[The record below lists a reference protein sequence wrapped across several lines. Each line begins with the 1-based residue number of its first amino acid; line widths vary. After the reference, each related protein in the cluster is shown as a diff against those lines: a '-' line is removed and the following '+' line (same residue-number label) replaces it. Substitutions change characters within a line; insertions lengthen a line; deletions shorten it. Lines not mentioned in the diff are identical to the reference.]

1 MLVELSYGRVK
12 VVREEAR
19 DEALLLLPSPFVF
32 SLYYHRKQEASSS
45 LTFSLSRLLVATDQH
60 CLRVGALFFSD
71 VQVLLAKGAF
81 AEAYRFAE
89 EKELDRMFV
98 LRRHAVFLLHEWVKE
113 VKEKEEKEE
122 VKEVKEKAEKEEVR
136 EEEKETENN
145 SPLLTLLSSS
155 PSSLIPFVLQQDSYP
170 SFSTYSDVLLFCV
183 KLLQDRH
190 EESDEVRL
198 LQLKWRLF
206 SYLLAHD
213 RIPPTV
219 SWSVLLMNSVHCVAR
234 PAHVIGTAPDR
245 AAVSRRLQVRAVP
258 LAPDPHTARLA
269 EAV

>member
-1 MLVELSYGRVK
+1 M
-12 VVREEAR
+12 
-19 DEALLLLPSPFVF
+19 F
-32 SLYYHRKQEASSS
+32 SLHYHRKQEASSS

-60 CLRVGALFFSD
+60 CLRVRALFFSD
-71 VQVLLAKGAF
+71 VQVLLARGAF

-98 LRRHAVFLLHEWVKE
+98 LRRHAVFLLHAWVKE
-113 VKEKEEKEE
+113 VKEKEEVKEE
-122 VKEVKEKAEKEEVR
+122 K
-136 EEEKETENN
+136 EEKETETKNN

-170 SFSTYSDVLLFCV
+170 SFSAYSDVLLFCV

-190 EESDEVRL
+190 EESDQVRL

-206 SYLLAHD
+206 SHLLAHD

-219 SWSVLLMNSVHCVAR
+219 SWSVLLTNSVHRIAR
-234 PAHVIGTAPDR
+234 PTHVVRTTPDR
-245 AAVSRRLQVRAVP
+245 TAVSRRLQVRAVP
-258 LAPDPHTARLA
+258 LASDPYVTRLA

>member
-1 MLVELSYGRVK
+1 MLVELSYGRVE
-12 VVREEAR
+12 VVSEEVR

-32 SLYYHRKQEASSS
+32 SLHYHRKQEASSS

-60 CLRVGALFFSD
+60 CLRVRVLFFSD
-71 VQVLLAKGAF
+71 VQVLLARGAF

-98 LRRHAVFLLHEWVKE
+98 LRRHAVFLLHAWVKE
-113 VKEKEEKEE
+113 VKEKEEVKEE
-122 VKEVKEKAEKEEVR
+122 E
-136 EEEKETENN
+136 EEEKEKENN
-145 SPLLTLLSSS
+145 APLLTLLSSS

-170 SFSTYSDVLLFCV
+170 SFSAYSDVLLFCV

-206 SYLLAHD
+206 SHLLAHD

-219 SWSVLLMNSVHCVAR
+219 SWSVLLTNSAHRIAR
-234 PAHVIGTAPDR
+234 PTHVVGTTPDR
-245 AAVSRRLQVRAVP
+245 TAVSRRLQVRAVP
-258 LAPDPHTARLA
+258 LAPDPHAARLA
-269 EAV
+269 ETV

>member
-1 MLVELSYGRVK
+1 MLVELSYGRVE
-12 VVREEAR
+12 VVSEEVR
-19 DEALLLLPSPFVF
+19 DEALFLLPSPFVF
-32 SLYYHRKQEASSS
+32 SLHYHRKQEASSS

-60 CLRVGALFFSD
+60 CLRVRALFFSD
-71 VQVLLAKGAF
+71 VQVLLARGAF

-98 LRRHAVFLLHEWVKE
+98 LRRHAVFLLHAWVRE
-113 VKEKEEKEE
+113 VKGKEE
-122 VKEVKEKAEKEEVR
+122 VKEEVK
-136 EEEKETENN
+136 EEKETETKNN

-170 SFSTYSDVLLFCV
+170 SFSAYSDVLLFCV

-190 EESDEVRL
+190 EESDQVRL

-206 SYLLAHD
+206 SHLLAHD

-219 SWSVLLMNSVHCVAR
+219 SWSVLLTNSAHRVAR
-234 PAHVIGTAPDR
+234 PTHVVGTTPDGTT
-245 AAVSRRLQVRAVP
+245 VSRRLQVRAVP
-258 LAPDPHTARLA
+258 LASDPHAAHLPET
-269 EAV
+269 V

>member
-1 MLVELSYGRVK
+1 MLVELSYGRAE
-12 VVREEAR
+12 VVSEEMR
-19 DEALLLLPSPFVF
+19 DEALFLLPSPFVF
-32 SLYYHRKQEASSS
+32 SLHYHRKQEASSS

-60 CLRVGALFFSD
+60 CLRVRALFFSD
-71 VQVLLAKGAF
+71 VQVLLARGAF

-98 LRRHAVFLLHEWVKE
+98 LRRHAVFLLHAWVRE
-113 VKEKEEKEE
+113 VKGKEE
-122 VKEVKEKAEKEEVR
+122 VKEEVK
-136 EEEKETENN
+136 EEKETETKNN

-170 SFSTYSDVLLFCV
+170 SFSAYSDVLLFCV

-190 EESDEVRL
+190 EESDQVRL

-206 SYLLAHD
+206 SHLLAHD

-219 SWSVLLMNSVHCVAR
+219 SWSVLLTNSAHRIAR
-234 PAHVIGTAPDR
+234 PTHVVRTTPDR
-245 AAVSRRLQVRAVP
+245 TTVSRRLQVRAVP
-258 LAPDPHTARLA
+258 LASDPYVTRLA
-269 EAV
+269 ETV

>member
-1 MLVELSYGRVK
+1 MLVELSYGRAE
-12 VVREEAR
+12 VVSEEVR

-32 SLYYHRKQEASSS
+32 SLHYHRKQEASSS

-60 CLRVGALFFSD
+60 CLCVGVLFFSD
-71 VQVLLAKGAF
+71 VQVLLARGAF

-98 LRRHAVFLLHEWVKE
+98 LRRHAVFLLHAWVKE
-113 VKEKEEKEE
+113 VKEKEEVKEE
-122 VKEVKEKAEKEEVR
+122 VKE
-136 EEEKETENN
+136 EKETETKNN

-170 SFSTYSDVLLFCV
+170 SFSAYSDVLLFCV

-190 EESDEVRL
+190 EESDQVRL

-206 SYLLAHD
+206 SHLLAHD

-219 SWSVLLMNSVHCVAR
+219 SWSVLLTNSAHRIAR
-234 PAHVIGTAPDR
+234 PTHVVGTTPDR
-245 AAVSRRLQVRAVP
+245 TAVSRRLQVRAVP
-258 LAPDPHTARLA
+258 LAPDPYVTRLA

>member
-1 MLVELSYGRVK
+1 MLVELSYGRAE
-12 VVREEAR
+12 VVNEEMR

-32 SLYYHRKQEASSS
+32 SLHYHRKQEASSS

-60 CLRVGALFFSD
+60 CLRVRALFFSD
-71 VQVLLAKGAF
+71 VQVLLARGAF

-98 LRRHAVFLLHEWVKE
+98 LRRHAVFLLHAWVKE
-113 VKEKEEKEE
+113 VKEKEVKEKEE
-122 VKEVKEKAEKEEVR
+122 VIEEK
-136 EEEKETENN
+136 EEKETETKNN

-170 SFSTYSDVLLFCV
+170 SFSAYSDVLLFCV

-190 EESDEVRL
+190 EESDQVRL

-206 SYLLAHD
+206 SHLLAHD
-213 RIPPTV
+213 RIPSTV
-219 SWSVLLMNSVHCVAR
+219 SWSVLLTNSVHRIAR
-234 PAHVIGTAPDR
+234 PTHVVRTTPDGTT
-245 AAVSRRLQVRAVP
+245 VSRRLQVRAVP
-258 LAPDPHTARLA
+258 LASDPHAAHLPET
-269 EAV
+269 V

>member
-1 MLVELSYGRVK
+1 MLVELSYGRVE
-12 VVREEAR
+12 VVSEEVR

-32 SLYYHRKQEASSS
+32 SLHYHRKQEASSS

-60 CLRVGALFFSD
+60 CLRVRALFFSD
-71 VQVLLAKGAF
+71 VQVLLARGAF

-98 LRRHAVFLLHEWVKE
+98 LRRHAVFLLHAWVKE
-113 VKEKEEKEE
+113 VKEKEEVKEE
-122 VKEVKEKAEKEEVR
+122 VKEEK
-136 EEEKETENN
+136 EEKETETKNN

-170 SFSTYSDVLLFCV
+170 SFSAYSDVLLFCV

-190 EESDEVRL
+190 EESDQVRL

-206 SYLLAHD
+206 SHLLAHD
-213 RIPPTV
+213 RIPSTV
-219 SWSVLLMNSVHCVAR
+219 SWSVLLTNSAHRVAR
-234 PAHVIGTAPDR
+234 PTHVVGTTPDR
-245 AAVSRRLQVRAVP
+245 TAVSRRLQVRAVP
-258 LAPDPHTARLA
+258 LAPDPHAARLA
-269 EAV
+269 ETV

>member
-1 MLVELSYGRVK
+1 MLVELSYGRVE
-12 VVREEAR
+12 VVSEEVR

-32 SLYYHRKQEASSS
+32 SLHYHRKQEASSS

-60 CLRVGALFFSD
+60 CLRVRALFFSD
-71 VQVLLAKGAF
+71 VQVLLARGAF

-98 LRRHAVFLLHEWVKE
+98 LRRHAVFLLHAWVKE
-113 VKEKEEKEE
+113 VKEKEE
-122 VKEVKEKAEKEEVR
+122 VKEEKEEK
-136 EEEKETENN
+136 ETETENN

-170 SFSTYSDVLLFCV
+170 SFSAYSDVLLFCV

-206 SYLLAHD
+206 SHLLAHD
-213 RIPPTV
+213 RIPSTV
-219 SWSVLLMNSVHCVAR
+219 SWSVLLTNSVHRIAR
-234 PAHVIGTAPDR
+234 PTHVVRTTPDR
-245 AAVSRRLQVRAVP
+245 TTVSRRLQVRAVP
-258 LAPDPHTARLA
+258 LAPDPHAARLA
-269 EAV
+269 ETV

>member
-1 MLVELSYGRVK
+1 MLVELSYGRAEMVS
-12 VVREEAR
+12 EEVR

-32 SLYYHRKQEASSS
+32 SLHYHRKQEASSS

-60 CLRVGALFFSD
+60 CLRVGVLFFSD
-71 VQVLLAKGAF
+71 VQVLLARGAF

-98 LRRHAVFLLHEWVKE
+98 LRRHAVFLLHAWVKE
-113 VKEKEEKEE
+113 VKEKEEVKEE
-122 VKEVKEKAEKEEVR
+122 VKEEK
-136 EEEKETENN
+136 EEKETENN

-170 SFSTYSDVLLFCV
+170 SFSAYSDVLLFCV

-190 EESDEVRL
+190 EESDQVRL

-206 SYLLAHD
+206 SHLLAHD

-219 SWSVLLMNSVHCVAR
+219 SWSVLLTNSAHRIAR
-234 PAHVIGTAPDR
+234 PTHVVRTTPDGTT
-245 AAVSRRLQVRAVP
+245 VSRRLQVRAVP
-258 LAPDPHTARLA
+258 LASDPYVTRLA
-269 EAV
+269 ETV

>member
-1 MLVELSYGRVK
+1 MLVELSYGRVE
-12 VVREEAR
+12 VVSEEVR

-32 SLYYHRKQEASSS
+32 SLHYHRKQEASSS

-60 CLRVGALFFSD
+60 CLRVGVLFFSD
-71 VQVLLAKGAF
+71 VQVLLARGAF

-98 LRRHAVFLLHEWVKE
+98 LRRHAVFLLHAWVRE
-113 VKEKEEKEE
+113 VKGKEE
-122 VKEVKEKAEKEEVR
+122 VKEEE

-145 SPLLTLLSSS
+145 APLLTLLSSS

-170 SFSTYSDVLLFCV
+170 SFSAYSDVLLFCV

-206 SYLLAHD
+206 SHLLAHD
-213 RIPPTV
+213 RIPSTV
-219 SWSVLLMNSVHCVAR
+219 SWSVLLTNSAHRIAR
-234 PAHVIGTAPDR
+234 PTHVIGTAPDGTV
-245 AAVSRRLQVRAVP
+245 VSRRLQVRAVP
-258 LAPDPHTARLA
+258 LASDPHAARLT
-269 EAV
+269 ETV

>member
-1 MLVELSYGRVK
+1 MELSYGRVK
-12 VVREEAR
+12 VVSEEAR

-32 SLYYHRKQEASSS
+32 SLHYHRKQETSSS
-45 LTFSLSRLLVATDQH
+45 LTFSLLRLLVATDQH

-113 VKEKEEKEE
+113 VKEKEVKEKEE
-122 VKEVKEKAEKEEVR
+122 VI

-245 AAVSRRLQVRAVP
+245 TAVSRRLQVRAVP

-269 EAV
+269 ETV

>member
-1 MLVELSYGRVK
+1 MLVELSYGRVE
-12 VVREEAR
+12 VVSEEVR

-32 SLYYHRKQEASSS
+32 SLHYHRKQEASSS

-60 CLRVGALFFSD
+60 CLRVRALFFSD
-71 VQVLLAKGAF
+71 VQVLLARGAF

-98 LRRHAVFLLHEWVKE
+98 LRRHAVFLLHAWVKE
-113 VKEKEEKEE
+113 VKEKEEVKEE
-122 VKEVKEKAEKEEVR
+122 E
-136 EEEKETENN
+136 EEEKEKENN
-145 SPLLTLLSSS
+145 APLLTLLSSS

-170 SFSTYSDVLLFCV
+170 SFSAYSDVLLFCV

-206 SYLLAHD
+206 SHLLAHD

-219 SWSVLLMNSVHCVAR
+219 SWSVLLTNSAHRVAR
-234 PAHVIGTAPDR
+234 PTHVVGTTPDR
-245 AAVSRRLQVRAVP
+245 TAVSRRLQVRAVP
-258 LAPDPHTARLA
+258 LAPDPHAAHLPET
-269 EAV
+269 V

>member
-1 MLVELSYGRVK
+1 MLVELSYGRAE
-12 VVREEAR
+12 VVNEEMR
-19 DEALLLLPSPFVF
+19 DEALFLLPSPFVF
-32 SLYYHRKQEASSS
+32 SLHYHRKQEASSS

-60 CLRVGALFFSD
+60 CLRVRALFFSD
-71 VQVLLAKGAF
+71 VQVLLARGAF

-98 LRRHAVFLLHEWVKE
+98 LRRHAVFLLHAWVKE
-113 VKEKEEKEE
+113 VKEKEEVKEE
-122 VKEVKEKAEKEEVR
+122 K
-136 EEEKETENN
+136 EEKETETKNN

-170 SFSTYSDVLLFCV
+170 SFSAYSDVLLFCV

-190 EESDEVRL
+190 EESDQVRL

-206 SYLLAHD
+206 SHLLAHD

-219 SWSVLLMNSVHCVAR
+219 SWSVLLTNSAHRIAR
-234 PAHVIGTAPDR
+234 PTHVVRTTPDR
-245 AAVSRRLQVRAVP
+245 TTVSRRLQVRAVP
-258 LAPDPHTARLA
+258 LASDPYVTRLA

>member
-1 MLVELSYGRVK
+1 MLVELSYGRAE
-12 VVREEAR
+12 VVSEEVR
-19 DEALLLLPSPFVF
+19 DEALLLLSSPFVF
-32 SLYYHRKQEASSS
+32 SLHYHRKQEASSS

-60 CLRVGALFFSD
+60 CLRVGVLFFSD
-71 VQVLLAKGAF
+71 VQVLLARGAF

-113 VKEKEEKEE
+113 VKEKEEVMEEKVMEE
-122 VKEVKEKAEKEEVR
+122 VKGREE
-136 EEEKETENN
+136 EEEKEKENN

-170 SFSTYSDVLLFCV
+170 SFSAYSDVLLFCV

-206 SYLLAHD
+206 SHLLAHD

-219 SWSVLLMNSVHCVAR
+219 SWSVLLTNSVHRIAR
-234 PAHVIGTAPDR
+234 PTHVVRTTPDGTT
-245 AAVSRRLQVRAVP
+245 VSRRLQVRAVP
-258 LAPDPHTARLA
+258 LASDPYVTRLA

>member
-1 MLVELSYGRVK
+1 MLVELSYGRVE
-12 VVREEAR
+12 VVSEEVC

-32 SLYYHRKQEASSS
+32 SLHYHRKQEASSS

-60 CLRVGALFFSD
+60 CLRVRALFFSD

-98 LRRHAVFLLHEWVKE
+98 LRRHAVFLLHEWVRE
-113 VKEKEEKEE
+113 VKGKEEEMKEE
-122 VKEVKEKAEKEEVR
+122 T
-136 EEEKETENN
+136 ETKNN

-170 SFSTYSDVLLFCV
+170 SFSAYSDVLLFCV

-206 SYLLAHD
+206 SHLLAHD

-219 SWSVLLMNSVHCVAR
+219 SWSVLLTNSAHRIAR
-234 PAHVIGTAPDR
+234 PTHVVRTTPDGTT
-245 AAVSRRLQVRAVP
+245 VSRRLQVRAVP
-258 LAPDPHTARLA
+258 LASDPYVTRLA

>member
-12 VVREEAR
+12 VVSEEAR

-32 SLYYHRKQEASSS
+32 SLHYHRKQETSSS

-98 LRRHAVFLLHEWVKE
+98 LRRHTVFLLHEWVKE
-113 VKEKEEKEE
+113 VKEKEVKEKEE
-122 VKEVKEKAEKEEVR
+122 VI

-245 AAVSRRLQVRAVP
+245 TAVSRRLQVRAVP

>member
-1 MLVELSYGRVK
+1 MLVELSYGRVE
-12 VVREEAR
+12 VVSEEVR

-32 SLYYHRKQEASSS
+32 SLHYHRKQEASSS

-60 CLRVGALFFSD
+60 CLRVRALFFSD
-71 VQVLLAKGAF
+71 VQVLLARGAF

-98 LRRHAVFLLHEWVKE
+98 LRRHAVFLLHAWVKE
-113 VKEKEEKEE
+113 VKEKEEVKEE
-122 VKEVKEKAEKEEVR
+122 K
-136 EEEKETENN
+136 EEKETKTKNN

-170 SFSTYSDVLLFCV
+170 SFSAYSDVLLFCV

-190 EESDEVRL
+190 EESDQVRL

-206 SYLLAHD
+206 SHLLAHD
-213 RIPPTV
+213 RIPSTV
-219 SWSVLLMNSVHCVAR
+219 SWSVLLTNSVHRIAR
-234 PAHVIGTAPDR
+234 PTHVVGTTPDGTT
-245 AAVSRRLQVRAVP
+245 VSRRLQVRAVP
-258 LAPDPHTARLA
+258 LAPDPYVTRLA

>member
-1 MLVELSYGRVK
+1 MLVELSYGRAEMVS
-12 VVREEAR
+12 EEVR

-32 SLYYHRKQEASSS
+32 SLHYHRKQEASSS

-60 CLRVGALFFSD
+60 CLRVRALFFSD
-71 VQVLLAKGAF
+71 VQVLLARGAF

-113 VKEKEEKEE
+113 VKEKEEVKEE
-122 VKEVKEKAEKEEVR
+122 VKEEK
-136 EEEKETENN
+136 EEKETENN

-170 SFSTYSDVLLFCV
+170 SFSAYSDVLLFCV

-190 EESDEVRL
+190 EESDQVRL

-206 SYLLAHD
+206 SHLLAHD
-213 RIPPTV
+213 RIPSTV
-219 SWSVLLMNSVHCVAR
+219 SWSVLLTNSVHRIAR
-234 PAHVIGTAPDR
+234 PTHVVRTTPDR
-245 AAVSRRLQVRAVP
+245 TAVSRRLQVRAVP
-258 LAPDPHTARLA
+258 LASDPYVTRLA

>member
-1 MLVELSYGRVK
+1 MLVELSYGRVE
-12 VVREEAR
+12 VVSEEVR

-32 SLYYHRKQEASSS
+32 SLHYHRKQEASSS

-60 CLRVGALFFSD
+60 CLRVRALFFSD
-71 VQVLLAKGAF
+71 VQVLLARGAF

-98 LRRHAVFLLHEWVKE
+98 LRRHAVFLLHAWVKE
-113 VKEKEEKEE
+113 VKEKEEVKEE
-122 VKEVKEKAEKEEVR
+122 K
-136 EEEKETENN
+136 EEKETETKNN

-170 SFSTYSDVLLFCV
+170 SFSAYSDVLLFCV

-190 EESDEVRL
+190 EESDQVRL

-206 SYLLAHD
+206 SHLLAHD

-219 SWSVLLMNSVHCVAR
+219 SWSVLLTNSVHRIAR
-234 PAHVIGTAPDR
+234 PTHVVRTTPDR
-245 AAVSRRLQVRAVP
+245 TAVSRRLQVRAVP
-258 LAPDPHTARLA
+258 LAPDPHAAHLPET
-269 EAV
+269 V

>member
-1 MLVELSYGRVK
+1 MLVELSYGRAE
-12 VVREEAR
+12 VVNEEMR
-19 DEALLLLPSPFVF
+19 DEALFLLPSPFVF
-32 SLYYHRKQEASSS
+32 SLHYHRKQEASSS
-45 LTFSLSRLLVATDQH
+45 LTFSLLRLLVATDQH
-60 CLRVGALFFSD
+60 CLRVRALFFSD
-71 VQVLLAKGAF
+71 VQVLLARGAF

-98 LRRHAVFLLHEWVKE
+98 LRRHAVFLLHAWVRE
-113 VKEKEEKEE
+113 VKEKEEVKEE
-122 VKEVKEKAEKEEVR
+122 VKEEKES
-136 EEEKETENN
+136 ETKNN

-170 SFSTYSDVLLFCV
+170 SFSAYSDVLLFCV

-206 SYLLAHD
+206 SHLLAHD

-219 SWSVLLMNSVHCVAR
+219 SWSVLLTNSAHRIAR
-234 PAHVIGTAPDR
+234 PTHVVRTTPDR
-245 AAVSRRLQVRAVP
+245 TTVSRRLQVRAVP
-258 LAPDPHTARLA
+258 LASDPHAAHLPET
-269 EAV
+269 V

>member
-1 MLVELSYGRVK
+1 MLVELSYGRAE
-12 VVREEAR
+12 VVSEEVR
-19 DEALLLLPSPFVF
+19 DEALFLLPSPFVF
-32 SLYYHRKQEASSS
+32 SLHYHRKQEASSS

-60 CLRVGALFFSD
+60 CLRVRALFFSD
-71 VQVLLAKGAF
+71 VQVLLARGAF

-98 LRRHAVFLLHEWVKE
+98 LRRHAVFLLHAWVRE
-113 VKEKEEKEE
+113 VKEKEEVKEE
-122 VKEVKEKAEKEEVR
+122 VKEEKEKEE
-136 EEEKETENN
+136 EEEKEKENN
-145 SPLLTLLSSS
+145 APLLTLLSSS

-170 SFSTYSDVLLFCV
+170 SFSAYSDVLLFCV

-190 EESDEVRL
+190 EESDQVRL

-206 SYLLAHD
+206 SHLLAHD

-219 SWSVLLMNSVHCVAR
+219 SWSVLLTNSVHRVAR
-234 PAHVIGTAPDR
+234 PTHVVRTTPDR
-245 AAVSRRLQVRAVP
+245 TAVSRRLQVRAVP
-258 LAPDPHTARLA
+258 LASDPYVTRLA

>member
-1 MLVELSYGRVK
+1 MLVELSYGRVE
-12 VVREEAR
+12 VVNEEMR

-32 SLYYHRKQEASSS
+32 SLHYHRKQEASSS

-60 CLRVGALFFSD
+60 CLRVRALFFSD
-71 VQVLLAKGAF
+71 VQVLLARGAF

-98 LRRHAVFLLHEWVKE
+98 LRRHAVFLLHAWVKE
-113 VKEKEEKEE
+113 VKEKEEVKEE
-122 VKEVKEKAEKEEVR
+122 VKEEK
-136 EEEKETENN
+136 EEEKEKENN

-170 SFSTYSDVLLFCV
+170 SFSAYSDVLLFCV

-190 EESDEVRL
+190 EESDQVRL

-206 SYLLAHD
+206 SHLLAHD

-219 SWSVLLMNSVHCVAR
+219 SWSVLLTNSAHRVAR
-234 PAHVIGTAPDR
+234 PTHVIRTTPDGTT
-245 AAVSRRLQVRAVP
+245 VSRRLQVRAVP
-258 LAPDPHTARLA
+258 LAPDPHAARLA
-269 EAV
+269 ETV

>member
-1 MLVELSYGRVK
+1 MLVELSYGRVE
-12 VVREEAR
+12 VVNEEMR
-19 DEALLLLPSPFVF
+19 DEALLLLSSPFVF
-32 SLYYHRKQEASSS
+32 SLHYHRKQEASSS

-60 CLRVGALFFSD
+60 CLRVGVLFFSD
-71 VQVLLAKGAF
+71 VQVLLVRGAF

-98 LRRHAVFLLHEWVKE
+98 LRRHAVFLLHAWVRE
-113 VKEKEEKEE
+113 VKGKEEVKEEKEE
-122 VKEVKEKAEKEEVR
+122 ET
-136 EEEKETENN
+136 ETENN

-170 SFSTYSDVLLFCV
+170 SFSAYSDVLLFCV

-190 EESDEVRL
+190 EESDQVRL

-206 SYLLAHD
+206 SHLLAHD

-219 SWSVLLMNSVHCVAR
+219 SWSVLLTNSAHRIAR
-234 PAHVIGTAPDR
+234 PTHVVRTTPDGTT
-245 AAVSRRLQVRAVP
+245 VSRRLQVRAVP
-258 LAPDPHTARLA
+258 LASDPHAAHLPET
-269 EAV
+269 V

>member
-1 MLVELSYGRVK
+1 MLVELSYGRAE
-12 VVREEAR
+12 VVNEEMR
-19 DEALLLLPSPFVF
+19 DEALFLLPSPFVF
-32 SLYYHRKQEASSS
+32 SLHYHRKQEASSS

-60 CLRVGALFFSD
+60 CLRVRDLFFSD
-71 VQVLLAKGAF
+71 VQVLLARGAF

-98 LRRHAVFLLHEWVKE
+98 LRRHAVFLLHAWVKE
-113 VKEKEEKEE
+113 VKEKEEVKEE
-122 VKEVKEKAEKEEVR
+122 VKEEKES
-136 EEEKETENN
+136 ETKNN

-170 SFSTYSDVLLFCV
+170 SFSAYSDVLLFCV

-206 SYLLAHD
+206 SHLLAHD

-219 SWSVLLMNSVHCVAR
+219 SWSVLLTNSAHRIAR
-234 PAHVIGTAPDR
+234 PTHVVRTTPDR
-245 AAVSRRLQVRAVP
+245 TTVSRRLQVRAVP
-258 LAPDPHTARLA
+258 LASDPHAAHLPET
-269 EAV
+269 V

>member
-1 MLVELSYGRVK
+1 MLVELSYGRAE
-12 VVREEAR
+12 VVNEEMR
-19 DEALLLLPSPFVF
+19 DEALFLLPSPFVF
-32 SLYYHRKQEASSS
+32 SLHYHRKQEASSS

-60 CLRVGALFFSD
+60 CLRVRALFFSD
-71 VQVLLAKGAF
+71 VQVLLARGAF

-98 LRRHAVFLLHEWVKE
+98 LRRHAVFLLHAWVRE
-113 VKEKEEKEE
+113 VKEKEEVKEE
-122 VKEVKEKAEKEEVR
+122 K
-136 EEEKETENN
+136 EEKETKTKNN

-170 SFSTYSDVLLFCV
+170 SFSAYSDVLLFCV

-206 SYLLAHD
+206 SHLLAHD

-219 SWSVLLMNSVHCVAR
+219 SWSVLLTNSAHRIAR
-234 PAHVIGTAPDR
+234 PTHVVRTTPDR
-245 AAVSRRLQVRAVP
+245 TTVSRRLQVRAVP
-258 LAPDPHTARLA
+258 LASDPYVTRLA

>member
-1 MLVELSYGRVK
+1 MLVELSYGRAE
-12 VVREEAR
+12 VVNEEMR

-32 SLYYHRKQEASSS
+32 SLHYHRKQEASSS

-60 CLRVGALFFSD
+60 CLRVRALFFSD
-71 VQVLLAKGAF
+71 VQVLLARGAF

-98 LRRHAVFLLHEWVKE
+98 LRRHAVFLLHEWVRE
-113 VKEKEEKEE
+113 VKGKEEVKEEKEEKET
-122 VKEVKEKAEKEEVR
+122 
-136 EEEKETENN
+136 ETKNN

-170 SFSTYSDVLLFCV
+170 SFSAYSDVLLFCV

-190 EESDEVRL
+190 EESDQVRL

-206 SYLLAHD
+206 SHLLAHD

-219 SWSVLLMNSVHCVAR
+219 SWSVLLTNSAHRIAR
-234 PAHVIGTAPDR
+234 PTHVVGTTPDR
-245 AAVSRRLQVRAVP
+245 TAVSRRLQVRAVP
-258 LAPDPHTARLA
+258 LAPDPYVTRLA

>member
-1 MLVELSYGRVK
+1 MLVELSYGRAE
-12 VVREEAR
+12 VVNEEMR
-19 DEALLLLPSPFVF
+19 DEALFLLPSPFVF
-32 SLYYHRKQEASSS
+32 SLHYHRKQEASSS

-60 CLRVGALFFSD
+60 CLRVRALFFSD
-71 VQVLLAKGAF
+71 VQVLLARGAF

-98 LRRHAVFLLHEWVKE
+98 LRRHAVFLLHAWVRE
-113 VKEKEEKEE
+113 VKEKEEVKEE
-122 VKEVKEKAEKEEVR
+122 K
-136 EEEKETENN
+136 EEKETETKNN

-170 SFSTYSDVLLFCV
+170 SFSAYSDVLLFCV

-190 EESDEVRL
+190 EESDQVRL

-206 SYLLAHD
+206 SHLLAHD
-213 RIPPTV
+213 RIPSTV
-219 SWSVLLMNSVHCVAR
+219 SWSVLLTNSAHRIAR
-234 PAHVIGTAPDR
+234 PTHVIRTTPDGTT
-245 AAVSRRLQVRAVP
+245 VSRRLQVRAVP
-258 LAPDPHTARLA
+258 LAPDPYVTRLA

>member
-1 MLVELSYGRVK
+1 MLVELSYGRAE
-12 VVREEAR
+12 VVNEEMR
-19 DEALLLLPSPFVF
+19 DEALFLLPSPFVF
-32 SLYYHRKQEASSS
+32 SLHYHRKQEASSS

-60 CLRVGALFFSD
+60 CLRVGVLFFSD
-71 VQVLLAKGAF
+71 VQVLLVRGAF

-98 LRRHAVFLLHEWVKE
+98 LRRHAVFLLHAWVKE
-113 VKEKEEKEE
+113 VKEKEEVKEE
-122 VKEVKEKAEKEEVR
+122 E
-136 EEEKETENN
+136 EEEKEKENN
-145 SPLLTLLSSS
+145 APLLTLLSSS

-170 SFSTYSDVLLFCV
+170 SFSAYSDVLLFCV

-206 SYLLAHD
+206 SHLLAHD

-219 SWSVLLMNSVHCVAR
+219 SWSVLLTNSAHRVAR
-234 PAHVIGTAPDR
+234 PTHVVGTTPDR
-245 AAVSRRLQVRAVP
+245 TAVSRRLQVRAVP
-258 LAPDPHTARLA
+258 LAPDPHAARLA
-269 EAV
+269 ETV

>member
-1 MLVELSYGRVK
+1 MLVELSYGRAE
-12 VVREEAR
+12 VVNEEMR
-19 DEALLLLPSPFVF
+19 DEALFLLPSPFVF
-32 SLYYHRKQEASSS
+32 SLHYHRKQEASSS

-60 CLRVGALFFSD
+60 CLRVRALFFSD
-71 VQVLLAKGAF
+71 VQVLLARGAF

-98 LRRHAVFLLHEWVKE
+98 LRRHAVFLLHEWVRE
-113 VKEKEEKEE
+113 VKEKEEVKEE
-122 VKEVKEKAEKEEVR
+122 VKE
-136 EEEKETENN
+136 EKETETKNN

-170 SFSTYSDVLLFCV
+170 SFSAYSDVLLFCV

-190 EESDEVRL
+190 EESDQVRL

-206 SYLLAHD
+206 SHLLAHD

-219 SWSVLLMNSVHCVAR
+219 SWSVLLTNSVHRIAR
-234 PAHVIGTAPDR
+234 PTHVIRTTPDGTT
-245 AAVSRRLQVRAVP
+245 VSRRLQVRAVP
-258 LAPDPHTARLA
+258 LASDPYVTRLA

>member
-1 MLVELSYGRVK
+1 MLVELSYGRVE
-12 VVREEAR
+12 VVNEEVR

-32 SLYYHRKQEASSS
+32 SLHYHRKQEASSS

-60 CLRVGALFFSD
+60 CLRVRALFFSD
-71 VQVLLAKGAF
+71 VQVLLARGAF

-98 LRRHAVFLLHEWVKE
+98 LRRHAVFLLHAWVKE
-113 VKEKEEKEE
+113 VKGKEEVKEEKEEKES
-122 VKEVKEKAEKEEVR
+122 
-136 EEEKETENN
+136 ETKNN

-170 SFSTYSDVLLFCV
+170 SFSAYSDVLLFCV

-190 EESDEVRL
+190 EESDQVRL

-206 SYLLAHD
+206 SHLLAHD
-213 RIPPTV
+213 RIPSTV
-219 SWSVLLMNSVHCVAR
+219 SWSVLLTNSAHRVAR
-234 PAHVIGTAPDR
+234 PTHVVGTTPDR
-245 AAVSRRLQVRAVP
+245 TAVSRRLQVRAVP
-258 LAPDPHTARLA
+258 LAPDPYVTRLA
-269 EAV
+269 ETV

>member
-1 MLVELSYGRVK
+1 MLVELSYGRAE
-12 VVREEAR
+12 VVSEEVR

-32 SLYYHRKQEASSS
+32 SLHYHRKQEASSS

-60 CLRVGALFFSD
+60 CLRVRALFFSD
-71 VQVLLAKGAF
+71 VQVLLARGAF

-98 LRRHAVFLLHEWVKE
+98 LRRHAVFLLHAWVREVKGKEEVKE
-113 VKEKEEKEE
+113 EKEEKET
-122 VKEVKEKAEKEEVR
+122 
-136 EEEKETENN
+136 ETENN

-170 SFSTYSDVLLFCV
+170 SFSAYSDVLLFCV

-190 EESDEVRL
+190 EESDQVRL

-206 SYLLAHD
+206 SHLLAHD

-219 SWSVLLMNSVHCVAR
+219 SWSVLLTNSAHRIAR
-234 PAHVIGTAPDR
+234 PTHVVGTTPDR
-245 AAVSRRLQVRAVP
+245 TAVSRRLQVRAVP
-258 LAPDPHTARLA
+258 LAPDPHAARLA

>member
-1 MLVELSYGRVK
+1 MLVELSYGRVE
-12 VVREEAR
+12 VVSEEVR

-32 SLYYHRKQEASSS
+32 SLHYHRKQEASSS

-60 CLRVGALFFSD
+60 CLRVRALFFSD
-71 VQVLLAKGAF
+71 VQVLLARGAF

-98 LRRHAVFLLHEWVKE
+98 LRRHAVFLLHAWVKE
-113 VKEKEEKEE
+113 VKEKEEVKEE
-122 VKEVKEKAEKEEVR
+122 VKE
-136 EEEKETENN
+136 EKETKNN

-170 SFSTYSDVLLFCV
+170 SFSAYSDVLLFCV

-190 EESDEVRL
+190 EESDQVRL

-206 SYLLAHD
+206 SHLLAHD

-219 SWSVLLMNSVHCVAR
+219 SWSVLLTNSAHRIAR
-234 PAHVIGTAPDR
+234 PTHVVGTTPDGTT
-245 AAVSRRLQVRAVP
+245 VSRRLQVRAVP
-258 LAPDPHTARLA
+258 LAPDPHAARLA

>member
-1 MLVELSYGRVK
+1 MLVELSYGRAE
-12 VVREEAR
+12 VVSEEVR

-32 SLYYHRKQEASSS
+32 SLHYHRKQEASSS

-60 CLRVGALFFSD
+60 CLRVGVLFFSD
-71 VQVLLAKGAF
+71 VQVLLARGAF

-98 LRRHAVFLLHEWVKE
+98 LRRHAVFLLHAWVRE
-113 VKEKEEKEE
+113 VKEKEEVKEE
-122 VKEVKEKAEKEEVR
+122 VKEEKEKEE
-136 EEEKETENN
+136 EEETETENN

-170 SFSTYSDVLLFCV
+170 SFSAYSDVLLFCV

-190 EESDEVRL
+190 EESDQVRL

-206 SYLLAHD
+206 SHLLAHD

-219 SWSVLLMNSVHCVAR
+219 SWSVLLTNSAHRVAR
-234 PAHVIGTAPDR
+234 PTHVVRTTPDGTT
-245 AAVSRRLQVRAVP
+245 VSRRLQVRAVP
-258 LAPDPHTARLA
+258 LAPDPHAARLA
-269 EAV
+269 ETV

>member
-1 MLVELSYGRVK
+1 MLVELSYGRAEMVS
-12 VVREEAR
+12 EEVR

-32 SLYYHRKQEASSS
+32 SLHYHRKQEASSS

-60 CLRVGALFFSD
+60 CLRVGVLFFSD
-71 VQVLLAKGAF
+71 VQVLLARGAF

-98 LRRHAVFLLHEWVKE
+98 LRRHAVFLLHAWVREVKGKEEVKE
-113 VKEKEEKEE
+113 EKEEKET
-122 VKEVKEKAEKEEVR
+122 
-136 EEEKETENN
+136 ETENN

-170 SFSTYSDVLLFCV
+170 SFSAYSDVLLFCV

-206 SYLLAHD
+206 SHLLAHD

-219 SWSVLLMNSVHCVAR
+219 SWSVLLTNSAHRIAR
-234 PAHVIGTAPDR
+234 PTHVVGTTPDR
-245 AAVSRRLQVRAVP
+245 TTVSRRLQVRAVP
-258 LAPDPHTARLA
+258 LAPDPHAARLA

>member
-1 MLVELSYGRVK
+1 MLVELSYGRAE
-12 VVREEAR
+12 VVSEEVR

-32 SLYYHRKQEASSS
+32 SLHYHRKQEASSS

-60 CLRVGALFFSD
+60 CLRVRALFSD
-71 VQVLLAKGAF
+71 VQVLLARGAF

-98 LRRHAVFLLHEWVKE
+98 LRRHAVFLLHAWVKE
-113 VKEKEEKEE
+113 VKEKEEVKEE
-122 VKEVKEKAEKEEVR
+122 VKEEK
-136 EEEKETENN
+136 EEKETETKNN

-170 SFSTYSDVLLFCV
+170 SFSAYSDVLLFCV

-198 LQLKWRLF
+198 FQLKWRLF
-206 SYLLAHD
+206 SHLLAHD
-213 RIPPTV
+213 RIPSTV
-219 SWSVLLMNSVHCVAR
+219 SWSVLLTNSVHRIAR
-234 PAHVIGTAPDR
+234 PTHVIRTTPDGTT
-245 AAVSRRLQVRAVP
+245 VSRRLQVRAVP
-258 LAPDPHTARLA
+258 LAPDPYVTRLA
-269 EAV
+269 ETV